1 MSEPRVS
8 VEKRGHLLLIGLDR
22 VKKRNA
28 FDPAMYEQLAEAYT
42 ALEQDGDARVGVLFA
57 HGEHFT
63 GGLDLV
69 QMAPTFAHGRFPM
82 RDGAVDPLG
91 LYGPV
96 RHKPVVCAL
105 QGICMTIGIELALA
119 CDVRIAS
126 STARFSQLEVKRGI
140 FPFGGATI
148 RFARET
154 GWGNAM
160 RWILTGDEFDAHE
173 AHRIGLVQEVVAEG
187 KQLDRALL
195 LAEAI
200 AAQAPLG
207 VRVTMLESRRAA
219 QPDEHALAARLFGEL
234 QPVMA
239 SDDAR
244 EGMQS
249 FVERR
254 TARFT
259 GK

>member
-1 MSEPRVS
+1 MSESRIS
-8 VEKRGHLLLIGLDR
+8 VERRGHVLLMGLDR

-42 ALEQDGDARVGVLFA
+42 TLEQDTAARVGVLFA
-57 HGEHFT
+57 HGDHFT

-69 QMAPTFAHGRFPM
+69 QMAPTFASGRFPM

-96 RHKPVVCAL
+96 RHKPVICAL
-105 QGICMTIGIELALA
+105 QGICMTIGIELALS

-126 STARFSQLEVKRGI
+126 ETSRFSQLEVKRGI

-160 RWILTGDEFDAHE
+160 RWILTGDEFDAAE
-173 AHRIGLVQEVVAEG
+173 AHRIGLVQEVVAAG
-187 KQLDRALL
+187 QQLDRALA

-200 AAQAPLG
+200 AQQAPLG

-254 TARFT
+254 SAKFT